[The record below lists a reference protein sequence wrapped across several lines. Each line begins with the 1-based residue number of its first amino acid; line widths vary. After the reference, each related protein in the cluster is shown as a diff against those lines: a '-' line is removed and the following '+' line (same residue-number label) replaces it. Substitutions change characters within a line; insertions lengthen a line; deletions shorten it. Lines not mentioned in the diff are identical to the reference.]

1 LLERAETYGARART
15 DHSRRCSQ
23 HRRHG
28 RRSAAGTDRRRS
40 LRAAGRGPG
49 RKTRF
54 LTIART
60 GPAAVDRGEEVYG
73 SRRRSGLAAA
83 YRVSRYISGPAPKW
97 RASPSRG
104 VAIAHRGRARLQSM
118 RFVPAKTFWRGQAD
132 KVWLRS
138 RWRTA
143 LRPTDANR
151 SLPSRCAQCP
161 RGGRATGLIRAC
173 SCVDGL
179 PWAKTFSTS
188 SSSFR
193 TVPTFRR
200 KSAFSPSPTTTS
212 ACLGM
217 FNGASPNGDSL
228 ARIES
233 VGVSG
238 NGVNHRSPNT

>member
-1 LLERAETYGARART
+1 MLERAETYGARART

-161 RGGRATGLIRAC
+161 RGGRATGLIRALLVRRRIAVGQNVLDLELELSDGPHVPQKEC
-173 SCVDGL
+173 FLTIAYDHERLFRDVQRCV
-179 PWAKTFSTS
+179 SQ
-188 SSSFR
+188 
-193 TVPTFRR
+193 RR
-200 KSAFSPSPTTTS
+200 FTCT
-212 ACLGM
+212 
-217 FNGASPNGDSL
+217 N
-228 ARIES
+228 
-233 VGVSG
+233 
-238 NGVNHRSPNT
+238 